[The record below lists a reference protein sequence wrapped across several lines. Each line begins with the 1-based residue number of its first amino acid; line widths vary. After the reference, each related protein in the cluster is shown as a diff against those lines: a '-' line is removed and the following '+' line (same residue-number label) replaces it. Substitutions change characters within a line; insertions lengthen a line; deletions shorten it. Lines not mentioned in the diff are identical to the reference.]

1 MLKSLR
7 KLVGLEEAPGDT
19 DSGSSHEEAVRL
31 AAAVLMVEAAQ
42 LDGSFDGTEE
52 QTIRAILERH
62 FLLSHEEADALL
74 SRARAHQE
82 EADHLH
88 RFTAAIKDGFSENER
103 TELIEL
109 LWEVVYADG
118 ELHPYEANLLRRIG
132 GLIYVSDRERGEAR
146 KRVTARMGIKK
157 LGHEE

>member
-7 KLVGLEEAPGDT
+7 KLVGLEETPQDT
-19 DSGSSHEEAVRL
+19 GVISSHEDMVRL

-42 LDGSFDGTEE
+42 LDGSFDETE
-52 QTIRAILERH
+52 QQAIRDILGRH
-62 FLLSHEEADALL
+62 FLLSEDDANHLL
-74 SRARAHQE
+74 SRAQTHQE

-88 RFTAAIKDGFSENER
+88 RFTTAIKDGFSEEER

-118 ELHPYEANLLRRIG
+118 QLHPYEANLLRRIG

-146 KRVTARMGIKK
+146 KRVIAR
-157 LGHEE
+157 LGVEN